1 MPISKVS
8 HNYLALY
15 LGKRIYNKDKPV
27 FCGLYGATL
36 RHASQP
42 GNIGRRFI
50 TMKKIFYFLI
60 MILFTSC
67 IEQHTYEL
75 KDQNKFFNI
84 LDRIHGMIDLFPQGS
99 DYIVIG
105 FENETKYKDVSSSEY
120 ISPTI

>member
-1 MPISKVS
+1 
-8 HNYLALY
+8 
-15 LGKRIYNKDKPV
+15 
-27 FCGLYGATL
+27 
-36 RHASQP
+36 
-42 GNIGRRFI
+42 
-50 TMKKIFYFLI
+50 MKKIFYFLI